1 MDWLNG
7 HECGNYRCMSHPKNQ
22 PGAPEQ
28 HDPLSEQP
36 AAGVRSRVERLTAE
50 LERHNYLYHTLDA
63 PEISDDLYDAL
74 FRELQTLERLY
85 PRLRSGYS
93 PTLRVGGGLL
103 DGLAK
108 KTHSRR
114 MYGLENVFSG
124 AELRDFVARMQR
136 VLPEAPLLF
145 WCDPKLDGLALEII
159 YENGVLTE
167 ALTRGDGASG
177 EVVTDAVRT
186 IRTVP
191 LRLAGAGPF
200 PELLE
205 VRGEVVIFK
214 KDFAALNERQE
225 ALGRKLFANPRNAAA
240 GAVRQLNI
248 AVAESR
254 PLRFLAYSLGNVIW
268 SPAPASGRQH
278 DVMERLAAWGFL
290 TPPKGRLCVGVD
302 EVETYADVV
311 RERRPQFA
319 MEIDGVVIKQ
329 DSLDVQEALG
339 FTARAPRFAVAY
351 KFPANQVETLLRRID
366 VQTGRTGV
374 LTPVAVL
381 EPVSVGGVMVSR
393 ATLHNEDEIC
403 RRDVREGDTVIVQRA
418 GDVIPEVVG
427 PAPGKRPA
435 GSRAYVFPHV
445 CPACGE
451 TAHREAGE
459 AAWRCGNLSCPAV
472 RLLRVVHFVSKAGL
486 YIQGIGQKRIGQFVG
501 TGLVQSPADLFV
513 LTVEDLLHFER
524 MGEVLAK
531 KIVSAF
537 DEARLSA
544 TLPRLISALGIRH
557 VGGQTARLLAGR
569 YRTLDELG
577 RADAETLQSLPDVGP
592 EVAASIRNFFD
603 SPANRAIL
611 VRFRELG
618 IWPQGATSAS
628 GESAL
633 RGKSVLFTGSLS
645 LPRARAL
652 ELAEAAGAVPASS
665 VSKKLDYL
673 VVGEKP
679 GSKLAKADSLG
690 VAVLDETA
698 FMALLASAGI

>member
-1 MDWLNG
+1 MP
-7 HECGNYRCMSHPKNQ
+7 HPKNQ

-28 HDPLSEQP
+28 HDSLSEQP
-36 AAGVRSRVERLTAE
+36 AAGARSRVERLTAD

-74 FRELQTLERLY
+74 FHELQTLERLY

-103 DGLAK
+103 DGLTK
-108 KTHSRR
+108 KNHSRR

-124 AELRDFVARMQR
+124 AELRNFLARMRR

-186 IRTVP
+186 IQTVP

-205 VRGEVVIFK
+205 VRGEVIIFK

-225 ALGRKLFANPRNAAA
+225 ALSRKQFANPRNAAA

-254 PLRFLAYSLGNVIW
+254 PLRFLAYSLGSVIW

-278 DVMERLAAWGFL
+278 DVMERLATWGFL
-290 TPPKGRLCVGVD
+290 TPPEGKLCAGVG
-302 EVETYADVV
+302 EVETYADFV
-311 RERRPQFA
+311 RERRPQFT
-319 MEIDGVVIKQ
+319 MEIDGIVIKQ
-329 DSLDVQEALG
+329 DSLEAQEALG

-351 KFPANQVETLLRRID
+351 KFPASQVETLLRRID

-427 PAPGKRPA
+427 PVPGKRLA

-486 YIQGIGQKRIGQFVG
+486 DIQGIGQKRIGQFVG
-501 TGLVQSPADLFV
+501 AGIVQSPADLFV
-513 LTVEDLLHFER
+513 LTVEALLHFER
-524 MGEVLAK
+524 MGEILAK
-531 KIVSAF
+531 KIVAAF

-577 RADAETLQSLPDVGP
+577 RADAESLQSLPDVGP

-603 SPANRAIL
+603 SPTNRALL

-618 IWPQGATSAS
+618 LWPQGATSAS
-628 GESAL
+628 GENAL

-665 VSKKLDYL
+665 MSKKLDYL

-679 GSKLAKADSLG
+679 GGKLAKADSLG

-698 FMALLASAGI
+698 FMALLASAGL